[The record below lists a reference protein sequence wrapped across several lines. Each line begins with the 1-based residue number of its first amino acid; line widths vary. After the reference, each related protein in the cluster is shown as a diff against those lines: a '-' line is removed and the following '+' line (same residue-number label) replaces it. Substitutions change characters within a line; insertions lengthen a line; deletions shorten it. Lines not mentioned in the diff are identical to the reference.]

1 MQDDLLYKD
10 EAYAIQGAVYEV
22 YRTLGNGF
30 REEVY
35 QQCLEREL
43 SLRKIPYEAK
53 KELRI
58 FYNGQPIEKSY
69 FPDLLCYG
77 AIIVE
82 LKAVS
87 AVTSEHL
94 AQIDNYLRLSKC
106 RLGLLV
112 NFGSYPRATIR
123 RWVN

>member
-1 MQDDLLYKD
+1 MHDDLLYKD
-10 EAYAIQGAVYEV
+10 ETFAIQGAVYEV
-22 YRTLGNGF
+22 YKTLGNGYK
-30 REEVY
+30 EEVY

-53 KELRI
+53 KEMHI
-58 FYNGQPIEKSY
+58 FYKGEPIEKTY
-69 FPDLLCYG
+69 IPDLWCYG

-82 LKAVS
+82 LKAV
-87 AVTSEHL
+87 AAITSEHL
-94 AQIDNYLRLSKC
+94 AQIDNYLRLTKC